1 MVAKIKLMYRDC
13 FVSLKNYILAIHHHV
28 HAVVMLDYLTPYGP
42 FHILI
47 LHLPIGGFAALW
59 FSWLATTNRA
69 QYTESKTFFVLNLFL
84 LLSTSLS
91 VATGWLYQQQGAYGA
106 ELDLHAI
113 SGYVFAGLVA
123 SQFIFLIA
131 VRRRPLG
138 FLRRGYYLLVLAAS
152 AAMVFTSH
160 LGGELVHGKGFVKKA
175 FRPKKDFVAAAN
187 VPATVAARKKNE
199 MNGATKLTMYE
210 DATVASDLQVT
221 EAKKRT
227 LQEQAALSQDFD
239 PFAPIEASAKENSD
253 TAWDPFAPLPNDV
266 SGAST
271 TPPVLS
277 EGMSS
282 SSGQVPAVQ
291 LSQTGAS
298 VKWDQAS
305 AELAHKRFNRAARVM
320 KNHCYSCHGATKVK
334 GGLRLDSKEHALTA
348 GDSGLVS
355 IIPHDAQ
362 SSLLIKRMLL
372 PEEHD
377 DVMPPSSKA
386 PVDPDELVA
395 LMEWIDAGA
404 IWDTDIVFVPN
415 QQTVRKVQ
423 ETNEAKGAPELD
435 ALTHAGIQYQ
445 AMGWG
450 DHRIRV
456 SLTAH
461 SLADLAKKIHVLQ
474 AVKERVSWLDLS
486 HSELSE
492 EIFRQLTGF
501 ENLER
506 LKLIGAKFSDRA
518 LQALSALKALTYL
531 NLYQTDV
538 TDAAI
543 EGFSQ
548 IVSLQKIFLAET
560 HVTPAGAAQLAS
572 QNSALKV
579 IYR

>member
-1 MVAKIKLMYRDC
+1 MLEKLC
-13 FVSLKNYILAIHHHV
+13 FSIQNSLQ
-28 HAVVMLDYLTPYGP
+28 AVVMLDYLTPYGP

-59 FSWLATTNRA
+59 FAWLAATNRA
-69 QYTESKTFFVLNLFL
+69 QYVYSKSFFILNLFL

-91 VATGWLYQQQGAYGA
+91 VATGWLYLQQGAYGA

-123 SQFIFLIA
+123 LQFVFLIA
-131 VRRRPLG
+131 VRRRPSG
-138 FLRRGYYLLVLAAS
+138 FLRMGYYFLVLAAS

-187 VPATVAARKKNE
+187 VPATVAARRTNE
-199 MNGATKLTMYE
+199 MNGGTKLTMYE
-210 DATVASDLQVT
+210 DAAVASVASDLQVT
-221 EAKKRT
+221 EAKKRS

-253 TAWDPFAPLPNDV
+253 TAWDPFAPLSNDL

-423 ETNEAKGAPELD
+423 EANEAKGAPELD

-492 EIFRQLTGF
+492 EIFQQLTVF

-506 LKLIGAKFSDRA
+506 LKFIGAKFSDRA

-548 IVSLQKIFLAET
+548 IVSLRKIFLAET

>member
-1 MVAKIKLMYRDC
+1 MVAKINLMYRDC
-13 FVSLKNYILAIHHHV
+13 FVSLKNYILAIHDLLQ
-28 HAVVMLDYLTPYGP
+28 AVVMLDYLTPYGP

-59 FSWLATTNRA
+59 FAWLAAPNRA
-69 QYTESKTFFVLNLFL
+69 QYVYSKTFFVLNLFL

-91 VATGWLYQQQGAYGA
+91 VVTGWLYQQQGAYGA

-138 FLRRGYYLLVLAAS
+138 FFRMGYHLLVLAAS

-175 FRPKKDFVAAAN
+175 FRPKKDYVAKAN
-187 VPATVAARKKNE
+187 VPATEVARTTNE
-199 MNGATKLTMYE
+199 MNGATRLTMYE

-239 PFAPIEASAKENSD
+239 PFAPIEASAKKNSD

-271 TPPVLS
+271 TPPIPS

-282 SSGQVPAVQ
+282 SSGQVPAESADQ

-362 SSLLIKRMLL
+362 SSLLITRMLL
-372 PEEHD
+372 PKEHD

-423 ETNEAKGAPELD
+423 EADEVKGAPELD

-445 AMGWG
+445 AMGWD

-456 SLTAH
+456 SLTSH
-461 SLADLAKKIHVLQ
+461 SLADLAKK
-474 AVKERVSWLDLS
+474 ST
-486 HSELSE
+486 
-492 EIFRQLTGF
+492 F
-501 ENLER
+501 
-506 LKLIGAKFSDRA
+506 
-518 LQALSALKALTYL
+518 
-531 NLYQTDV
+531 
-538 TDAAI
+538 
-543 EGFSQ
+543 
-548 IVSLQKIFLAET
+548 
-560 HVTPAGAAQLAS
+560 
-572 QNSALKV
+572 
-579 IYR
+579 